1 MTNYKN
7 GMLIIAEIL
16 FQPFYRFKVKVV
28 GRLIKQQVIGVTKES
43 LGQHYANFFFSAQ
56 VTHHHLM
63 LVILNT

>member
-7 GMLIIAEIL
+7 GMLIIAEIF
-16 FQPFYRFKVKVV
+16 FQPFYCFKVKIVS
-28 GRLIKQQVIGVTKES
+28 RLVEQQIVRVAKES